1 VRAVEYPI
9 GVSAT
14 QDFGSLLRGFRRAAN
29 LSQEEL
35 AEHARISVQA
45 VSALE
50 RGVRRAPYK
59 ETVRLLG
66 EALHLN
72 DVQVASLQQAAIRKR
87 NVQAMRAPQ
96 GARAVPAP
104 LTPLVGRGAEL
115 ARIGELL
122 QRDDVRLLTLT
133 GPGGVGKTR
142 LALAASNAF
151 ANLFADGAVY
161 VSLAAITDAA
171 LVLPAIAAA
180 LRVHEEGASL
190 PDALQHVLER
200 RALLL
205 VLDNLE
211 QITATAPEIAALL
224 SGTQRVKIL
233 ATSRE
238 VLHVRGEH
246 QLAVAPLG
254 PKQALDL
261 FMQRVEA
268 DDPAFSPSVTEQA
281 GIAQICA
288 YLEGLPLAIE
298 LAAAR
303 LRVDSPATLLETM
316 DRRLDVLVDGAR
328 DLPARQQTMRATIAW
343 SYGLLDA
350 RQQWLFNRL
359 AVFAGGFT
367 KEAAQVVAA
376 DWPAGDLASALRALV
391 EKSLLQRSIVR
402 PTEPRMSMLQ
412 TVREYALERLE
423 ETSEA
428 QAVYRSCA
436 QYFVDLAETAERAL
450 VGPEQ
455 GDWVAR
461 LDAERDNI
469 RSMLAWERL
478 TNEGELGLRLASAM
492 WRYWTRQ
499 GYLREG
505 LEWSR
510 SLLSLPS
517 AAACPPRLRA
527 RARLGTAMLAHRA
540 GIGDGI
546 VAMLEE
552 SLALSRESGEAQ
564 LTFSVLNSLGVLAQA
579 EGCLARARAY
589 FEESLQ
595 LRRSAGTPRDVVVA
609 LNNLGSLLLAA
620 GELDAA
626 ERLICESMSIEG
638 ATSDPWAYSMSLQNR
653 GELARHRRAFDEAAA
668 FLQEALAMRLET
680 RDTMR
685 VVQTLNALGDTMRDR
700 GRIDEAYDY
709 YMRALRGYPRLAK
722 PWEAAERIERL
733 AHASLELGEKEHAEQ
748 FSAAATA
755 LRQENVL
762 T

>member
-1 VRAVEYPI
+1 M
-9 GVSAT
+9 
-14 QDFGSLLRGFRRAAN
+14 
-29 LSQEEL
+29 SQEEL
-35 AEHARISVQA
+35 AERARISVQA

-50 RGVRRAPYK
+50 RGVRRAPYR

-66 EALHLN
+66 EALHLDN
-72 DVQVASLQQAAIRKR
+72 VQLESLARAAVRKR
-87 NVQAMRAPQ
+87 S
-96 GARAVPAP
+96 ARGTSGDRHGGLARTVPVS
-104 LTPLVGRGAEL
+104 LTPLVDRGAEL
-115 ARIGELL
+115 ATIHGLL
-122 QRDDVRLLTLT
+122 RREDVRLLTLT

-142 LALAASNAF
+142 LALAATSACVE
-151 ANLFADGAVY
+151 LFADGALY
-161 VSLAAITDAA
+161 VSLAAIADAA

-180 LRVHEEGASL
+180 LHVHEEGASL
-190 PDALQHVLER
+190 SDALRRLLER

-211 QITATAPEIAALL
+211 QITATASELVELL
-224 SGTQRVKIL
+224 RGTERIKIL

-238 VLHVRGEH
+238 LLHVRGEH
-246 QLAVAPLG
+246 HLVVAPLG
-254 PKQALDL
+254 PNQAVDL

-268 DDPAFSPSVTEQA
+268 DDPAFSASVAEQA
-281 GIAQICA
+281 VIEQICTH
-288 YLEGLPLAIE
+288 LEGLPLAIE

-303 LRVDSPATLLETM
+303 LRVDSPATLLATM

-350 RQQWLFNRL
+350 KQQWLLNRL

-367 KEAAQVVAA
+367 KEAARVVAT
-376 DWPAGDLASALRALV
+376 DMPDGDLTSALRALV
-391 EKSLLQRSIVR
+391 EKSLLQRIIVR
-402 PTEPRMSMLQ
+402 PAEPRMSMLQ
-412 TVREYALERLE
+412 TVREYVLEQLQE
-423 ETSEA
+423 MPEA
-428 QAVYRSCA
+428 QTVHLVCA
-436 QYFVDLAETAERAL
+436 RYFVDVVETAERAL
-450 VGPEQ
+450 VRPDQ

-469 RSMLAWERL
+469 RSILGWARQ
-478 TNEGELGLRLASAM
+478 TDEGEIGLRLAAAM

-510 SLLSLPS
+510 AMLSLPS
-517 AAACPPRLRA
+517 AAACASEVRA
-527 RARLGTAMLAHRA
+527 RALLGTAMLAHRS
-540 GIGDGI
+540 GLGDG
-546 VAMLEE
+546 VVTMLEE
-552 SLALSRESGEAQ
+552 SLELARASGDSR
-564 LTFSVLNSLGVLAQA
+564 LTFSVLNSLGVTAQA
-579 EGCLARARAY
+579 EGSVERARAH

-595 LRRSAGTPRDVVVA
+595 RRRATGTPRDVVVA

-653 GELARHRRAFDEAAA
+653 GELARHRRAYEEAIT
-668 FLQEALAMRLET
+668 FLQEALATRLET

-700 GRIDEAYDY
+700 GCIDEAYDY
-709 YMRALRGYPRLAK
+709 YVRALRGYPRLAK
-722 PWEAAERIERL
+722 PEEAAERIERL
-733 AHASLELGEKEHAEQ
+733 ARTSAQLGEMGRAERLN
-748 FSAAATA
+748 AAAIA
-755 LRQENVL
+755 LRRESTL
-762 T
+762 G

>member
-1 VRAVEYPI
+1 MA
-9 GVSAT
+9 AT
-14 QDFGSLLRGFRRAAN
+14 GDFGSLLRGFRRAAN

-50 RGVRRAPYK
+50 RGVRRAPYR

-66 EALHLN
+66 EALHLD
-72 DVQVASLQQAAIRKR
+72 DVQIASLQRAAIRKR
-87 NVQAMRAPQ
+87 SGPRTSGIPPAA
-96 GARAVPAP
+96 ARAVPVP
-104 LTPLVGRGAEL
+104 LTSMVGRGEEL
-115 ARIGELL
+115 AKLGDLL
-122 QRDDVRLLTLT
+122 ARDDVRLLTLS

-142 LALAASNAF
+142 LALAAANAF
-151 ANLFADGAVY
+151 ADLFADGVVY

-190 PDALQHVLER
+190 CDALQHALEH
-200 RALLL
+200 RAMLL

-211 QITATAPEIAALL
+211 QITAAAPEIAELL
-224 SGTQRVKIL
+224 SGTARVKIL

-246 QLAVAPLG
+246 QLAVSPLG

-268 DDPAFSPSVTEQA
+268 DDPAFSPSVADQA
-281 GIAQICA
+281 DIEQICT

-303 LRVDSPATLLETM
+303 LRIDSPATLLNTM
-316 DRRLDVLVDGAR
+316 DRRLDILVDGAR

-350 RQQWLFNRL
+350 KQQWLVNRL
-359 AVFAGGFT
+359 AIFAGGFT
-367 KEAAQVVAA
+367 KEAAHAVSGDV
-376 DWPAGDLASALRALV
+376 PAGDLASALRALV
-391 EKSLLQRSIVR
+391 EKSLLQRAIVR
-402 PTEPRMSMLQ
+402 YAEPRMIMLQ

-423 ETSEA
+423 ETQDA
-428 QAVYRSCA
+428 QTVYRACA

-450 VGPEQ
+450 VGPDQ
-455 GDWVAR
+455 GAWVAR

-469 RSMLAWERL
+469 RSILAWERL
-478 TNEGELGLRLASAM
+478 TDQGELGLRLAAAM

-510 SLLSLPS
+510 ALLVLPS
-517 AAACPPRLRA
+517 AAGCTPHLRA

-540 GIGDGI
+540 GIGNGI
-546 VAMLEE
+546 VTMLEE
-552 SLALSRESGEAQ
+552 SLALARESGDAN
-564 LTFSVLNSLGVLAQA
+564 LTFSVLNSLGVLARA
-579 EGCLARARAY
+579 EETVERARAY
-589 FEESLQ
+589 FEESLR

-609 LNNLGSLLLAA
+609 LNNLGSLLLAT

-653 GELARHRRAFDEAAA
+653 GELARHRHAYGESMR
-668 FLQEALAMRLET
+668 FLQEALAIRLET

-685 VVQTLNALGDTMRDR
+685 VVQTLNALGDTMRDS
-700 GRIDEAYDY
+700 GSIDAAYDY
-709 YMRALRGYPRLAK
+709 YMRALDGYPRLAK
-722 PWEAAERIERL
+722 PHETAERIEAL
-733 AHASLELGEKEHAEQ
+733 AHASSASGAKERAEQ
-748 FSAAATA
+748 FHVAATA
-755 LRQENVL
+755 LRRQHS